1 MGWQSL
7 GFDSCVVVSPKSA
20 VLVLVHSNVFIA
32 LSATSVAVTTTLLA
46 GFPLAV
52 GPLFIVFAA
61 TLFVYNL
68 NRITDMSEDATNVPG
83 RVEFV
88 RAYGRIWLA
97 VGMLLYLLATGLA
110 VTRDLPRAE
119 FIVVPLLVGLL
130 YSLRVKRI
138 LLLKNLLVGASWGL
152 IPLGIGTYFGRVWT
166 ADVLFLAVYVCIMIT
181 LAAIVFDIK
190 DIEGDR
196 AAGIRTVPVVSDPRT
211 TRVLTQAGN
220 VLVGAGV
227 IGLVAA
233 GVLGVEYLVLLA
245 FHLYVGAYIPFAV
258 PERTL
263 LFYGFV
269 VDGEHVFLA
278 ALITLMEAF
287 PCPL

>member
-46 GFPLAV
+46 GVPLAAE
-52 GPLFIVFAA
+52 PLFIVFAA

-88 RAYGRIWLA
+88 RTYGRFWLA
-97 VGMLLYLLATGLA
+97 VGVLLYLLATGLA
-110 VTRDLPRAE
+110 VARNLPRAE
-119 FIVVPLLVGLL
+119 FTAVPLLVALL
-130 YSLRVKRI
+130 YSLKAKRI
-138 LLLKNLLVGASWGL
+138 LLLKNFLVGASWGL
-152 IPLGIGTYFGRVWT
+152 IPLGVGTYFGRLWT
-166 ADVLFLAVYVCIMIT
+166 IDVLFLAVHVCVMIT

-196 AAGIRTVPVVSDPRT
+196 AAGIRTVPALFGPRA
-211 TRVLTQAGN
+211 TRVLTQTGN
-220 VLVGAGV
+220 ALAGAGV
-227 IGLVAA
+227 VALVAA
-233 GVLGVEYLVLLA
+233 GVLRPEYLVVLA
-245 FHLYVGAYIPFAV
+245 VHFYVGAYIPFAT
-258 PERTL
+258 PERTP

-278 ALITLMEAF
+278 ALVALMELLPGF
-287 PCPL
+287 L